1 MSIYKKLREAV
12 NEVRKATDNPKD
24 RRDLKRMAKLHGQ
37 QETPPNEPT
46 EAQLAAMEAEYEKNK
61 NENNKK

>member
-24 RRDLKRMAKLHGQ
+24 RRDLKRMAQLHGQ
-37 QETPPNEPT
+37 QETPKPKTPT
-46 EAQLAAMEAEYEKNK
+46 DEESDEYYKRLQAE
-61 NENNKK
+61 KKK